1 MSTTKVCSLGKHQIE
16 VSGPTAPSLAG
27 ARLLRERGAT
37 IYVVGVDKKG
47 PINMEELEVIAGHSS
62 RVYTIYDIAQLQE
75 ELRSLSQLCLRTSKV
90 KAL

>member
-1 MSTTKVCSLGKHQIE
+1 MKKRSFVRRWNAE
-16 VSGPTAPSLAG
+16 G